1 MDRTKSSDSGFL
13 RSIGGKINN
22 RDISSNSSNLLVT
35 DSKNLISAPISVVSS
50 TYLAKKKNQANLRNI
65 GSIKNKNYCNSDADL
80 SAFAGSA
87 RNNNNNNSNFLQVDA
102 ETTNNQQ
109 LQNNSLSANN
119 KNNLISNLN
128 LNSNSKDNSASN
140 LSETTVNN
148 IEIMSINSTMPS
160 TMKLPAFTGSS
171 GGSRPWVSD
180 EQAKRN
186 RAKFEALKAQ
196 KNNNNNQLQTQNGIK
211 INGANTDLLIQES
224 LNNFTLGKPESI
236 GSIPDNQSRKKSPTL
251 KELSLS
257 QQQNKGNRDNDNQNQ
272 NIFFE
277 TNLLT
282 TNNNNHNNLVKNSR
296 SSVSS
301 QLLEDLQNENTSKEF
316 SQDLMGALDQA
327 MVFASPVSNQ
337 TTISPSNNGK
347 NNNTNNNN
355 PVLDKNNPFFQETEK
370 CEIPVPQPRKNW
382 VQFD

>member
-1 MDRTKSSDSGFL
+1 MG
-13 RSIGGKINN
+13 
-22 RDISSNSSNLLVT
+22 
-35 DSKNLISAPISVVSS
+35 
-50 TYLAKKKNQANLRNI
+50 
-65 GSIKNKNYCNSDADL
+65 
-80 SAFAGSA
+80 
-87 RNNNNNNSNFLQVDA
+87 
-102 ETTNNQQ
+102 
-109 LQNNSLSANN
+109 
-119 KNNLISNLN
+119 
-128 LNSNSKDNSASN
+128 
-140 LSETTVNN
+140 TVNN

-160 TMKLPAFTGSS
+160 TMKLPAFTSSS

-196 KNNNNNQLQTQNGIK
+196 KNNNNQLQTQNGIK

-257 QQQNKGNRDNDNQNQ
+257 QQQNKGQSRNNDNQNQ

-282 TNNNNHNNLVKNSR
+282 TNNNNNNLVKNSR

-337 TTISPSNNGK
+337 NTISPSNN
-347 NNNTNNNN
+347 NNNTNNKN
-355 PVLDKNNPFFQETEK
+355 PVLNKNNPFFQE
-370 CEIPVPQPRKNW
+370 
-382 VQFD
+382 